1 MKPVPASDRDLRM
14 PARPG
19 ASGIQTRTGTEAY
32 GFMKFNKK
40 EMISYV

>member
-1 MKPVPASDRDLRM
+1 MKPVPASARDLRM
-14 PARPG
+14 PALPAARVKMQ
-19 ASGIQTRTGTEAY
+19 SN

>member
-1 MKPVPASDRDLRM
+1 MKPVPVSGRDLRM
-14 PARPG
+14 PALPA
-19 ASGIQTRTGTEAY
+19 ASADCRTY